1 MPEKKL
7 IEGYKKILSTIY
19 HPKNYF
25 QRALR
30 LLKRL
35 PKSGGMLKPLEKGDV
50 KAFLKSLFW
59 QTFSGYGFHY
69 LVYLAKVLWYNPMNF
84 SMAINLSVKG
94 SHFFKITNELMT
106 TERFTRML
114 DNSIEKLSKKLS
126 GLVINPNPQTLLRLE
141 KIAFIFK
148 RKIIRKYRALNNKL
162 QLNVNDALIG
172 FESRCNT
179 IVLNNLQA
187 AQQMMEVSF
196 KKFHIQSD

>member
-1 MPEKKL
+1 
-7 IEGYKKILSTIY
+7 
-19 HPKNYF
+19 
-25 QRALR
+25 
-30 LLKRL
+30 
-35 PKSGGMLKPLEKGDV
+35 
-50 KAFLKSLFW
+50 
-59 QTFSGYGFHY
+59 
-69 LVYLAKVLWYNPMNF
+69 MNF

-94 SHFFKITNELMT
+94 SHFFKITNELMM
-106 TERFTRML
+106 TERFTQML

-126 GLVINPNPQTLLRLE
+126 GLLNNPNPQTLLRLE
-141 KIAFIFK
+141 KIAFILK
-148 RKIIRKYRALNNKL
+148 RKIIRKYRTLNNKL